1 MAGQTILVVDDNDL
15 YRQTLQ
21 DMLSG
26 AGYQVL
32 GANNGRKA
40 LEIFGRD
47 AVDLVICDIV
57 MPEKEG
63 IETILDLR
71 RQSKAVRIVAVS
83 GASMDSSIT
92 LRAAETLGADAGLE
106 KPVRR
111 AALLELVERLLG
123 APAG

>member
-32 GANNGRKA
+32 GASNGRKA